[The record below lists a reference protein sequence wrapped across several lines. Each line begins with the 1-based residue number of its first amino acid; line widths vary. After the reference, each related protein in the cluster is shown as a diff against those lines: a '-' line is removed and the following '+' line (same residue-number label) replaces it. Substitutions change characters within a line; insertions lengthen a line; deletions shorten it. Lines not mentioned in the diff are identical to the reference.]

1 MAERLLPSNYSSVP
15 SSGIIVKLFPVAISV
30 FLDGSQRY
38 SLMGKSALRLYVDDI
53 RVFTFKRLTNKA
65 QHVISLPNHCVCVD
79 VEFQF

>member
-38 SLMGKSALRLYVDDI
+38 SLMGKSADKI
-53 RVFTFKRLTNKA
+53 
-65 QHVISLPNHCVCVD
+65 VCRANLELEQVK
-79 VEFQF
+79 